1 MELIVISDTK
11 LKVIMTSEEMRRYMS
26 EEDEEEEE
34 PSRATIER
42 LLCDVERRSGVEL
55 SHRRILLQ
63 LWRDRNGGG
72 ELYITILHSED
83 AQGREEGRAM
93 QKSRSIYAFE
103 GLDRLTAACRVLSD
117 GGYRGASDAYHGED
131 GIWYLSVTG
140 EDDGEEPCILDIL
153 AEFGSRRSGTLIW
166 LLTEH
171 GCAVAR
177 GDAIRALAPLAP
189 HRRGI

>member
-26 EEDEEEEE
+26 EEDDEEE
-34 PSRATIER
+34 PSRAMIER
-42 LLCDVERRSGVEL
+42 LLREVERRSGVEL
-55 SHRRILLQ
+55 SHRRVLLQ
-63 LWRDRNGGG
+63 LWRDRSGGG

-83 AQGREEGRAM
+83 TQGREEGRAM

-117 GGYRGASDAYHGED
+117 GGYRGTSDAYHGED
-131 GIWYLSVTG
+131 GTWYLSVTG
-140 EDDGEEPCILDIL
+140 EEDGEEPCILDIL
-153 AEFGSRRSGTLIW
+153 AEFGSRRSGALLW
-166 LLTEH
+166 LLAEH

-177 GDAIRALAPLAP
+177 GDAVRALAPLAP
-189 HRRGI
+189 HGRGI